1 MKKKTKPIFNGAE
14 ALASLVFLC
23 AQSAAL
29 MYVLCRSYAF
39 LCTVIMTAVSFGIYM
54 VFYKLRRRKGF
65 SFLAFVVLFII
76 VNTVCNIVG
85 NPYRSPSFLEFIF
98 TSSDFFDPSYAA
110 AAILLFSMMI
120 GFSVCYF
127 TAYLP
132 RPGLLL
138 MPAYIP
144 FILAAR
150 TLGSLPLGLLIFLAV
165 GFFVA
170 AMGIARPETPQ
181 EIVYYDDKHSRRERL
196 SAAGIIALAAAVVLI
211 ILPRNENTVFMNYLD
226 TVLRERTSYYGRQT
240 LSNFMQSSIPNRGN
254 NNPSSDTLFLAQTYF
269 PRNVSRWS
277 FDIYQGADGWTYD
290 EGYSRGYSDWERSR
304 KAYSVSEL
312 VKQLKAAVND
322 GKLARYKDEINRL
335 EDIESVT
342 AQMTI
347 RITDGSSTGVVLH
360 PNNTVG
366 ARITGVSDKT
376 YRNDKDEIFTA
387 KEMGRNASYV
397 LEYYAEDPDPSLA
410 ELFERVGFQEML
422 NEAFREDAIDFSL
435 YDAFSEE
442 SQLARDY
449 FKDTNDSTI
458 TSEIKALADE
468 ITAGITNDYEKA
480 HAIEQWFG
488 EAGYVYDMDFVPET
502 PTAEYFLFD
511 SKRGICTDFAT
522 ASTLLL
528 RAAGIPARYTEGFVL
543 DEESRDVNGRYVVT
557 AAQAHAYSTAYIEG
571 CGWIEIDGT
580 KYARVDNTEE
590 LLRNSLIIIIS
601 IGAVLLIA
609 GIIFRRQLSELAFA
623 VVFRFSEKNAA
634 IRRVYL
640 RTRNLVCKIPG
651 IDPKSATAEEVR
663 DIAARTL
670 GMDAEAGEITDAAN
684 ELFYGSGTPDADEKR
699 LYENYKAIYKMKR
712 SRGK

>member
-1 MKKKTKPIFNGAE
+1 MLT
-14 ALASLVFLC
+14 SLFFLC

-76 VNTVCNIVG
+76 VNAVCNIVG

-98 TSSDFFDPSYAA
+98 TSSDFFDPAYAGT
-110 AAILLFSMMI
+110 AILLFSMII

-132 RPGLLL
+132 RPGFLIL
-138 MPAYIP
+138 PAYIP

-150 TLGSLPLGLLIFLAV
+150 TLGGLPLGLLIFLAV

-170 AMGIARPETPQ
+170 ALGISRPETPQ
-181 EIVYYDDKHSRRERL
+181 EIAYFDDKGSRRERL
-196 SAAGIIALAAAVVLI
+196 GAIGVIAAAAAVVLI
-211 ILPRNENTVFMNYLD
+211 ILPRNED
-226 TVLRERTSYYGRQT
+226 TEFVRYMDNIFQGRTSYYGRVT
-240 LSNFMQSSIPNRGN
+240 LSNFMQNSIPNRGN
-254 NNPSSDTLFLAQTYF
+254 NNPSPDTLFLVTTYV
-269 PRNVSRWS
+269 PKNVSRWS

-290 EGYSRGYSDWERSR
+290 ENYSRGHSNWESGR
-304 KAYSVSEL
+304 KAVNINTL
-312 VKQLKAAVND
+312 IKQLKAAAND
-322 GKLARYKDEINRL
+322 GKLARYKDDIERL
-335 EDIESVT
+335 EEIESET

-347 RITDGSSTGVVLH
+347 RVTDGSSTSVVMH

-366 ARITGVSDKT
+366 ARISGSSAKT
-376 YRNDKDEIFTA
+376 YRNGKDEIFTA
-387 KEMGRNASYV
+387 SEMISNASYV
-397 LEYYAEDPDPSLA
+397 VEYYATIPNTSLA
-410 ELFERVGFQEML
+410 ELSGRVDFQEIL

-442 SQLARDY
+442 SQLAHDY
-449 FKDTNDSTI
+449 FNDTNDSSLTPQ
-458 TSEIKALADE
+458 IKSLAAE
-468 ITAGITNDYEKA
+468 ITAGLSNDYEKA
-480 HAIEQWFG
+480 RAIEKWFG
-488 EAGYVYDMDFVPET
+488 DADFIYDLDFVPEK

-528 RAAGIPARYTEGFVL
+528 RAAGIPARYTEGFIL
-543 DEESRDVNGRYVVT
+543 DDASRDVNGRYVVT

-580 KYARVDNTEE
+580 KYARTDSAAEF
-590 LLRNSLIIIIS
+590 LRNSLIIVVLV
-601 IGAVLLIA
+601 GAALLIV

-623 VVFRFSEKNAA
+623 VVFRFSDKNAA

-640 RTRNLVCKIPG
+640 RTRNLLCRIPG

-663 DIAARTL
+663 DIADRIL
-670 GMDAEAGEITDAAN
+670 QMDAEAGEITDAAN
-684 ELFYGSGTPDADEKR
+684 ELFYGGGTPDADEKR

-712 SRGK
+712 SRGR